1 MAYFGVVLGL
11 KYLSTPYISP
21 LGRVKI
27 PSKKPTVKRYIYT
40 CIVMSPS
47 SLNPLRVPRR
57 FVIRV
62 LPTTCWIHMHRDPV
76 LFAFPVHGVVFD
88 RACLRYTGH
97 FQFQCLLVHSALWK
111 ARVRV
116 ATTGVDRP
124 TLGKDR
130 ERLADL
136 VHVFLHGI
144 LPKLYQML
152 HQLCAF
158 QKIFHV
164 HLHAMKEQ
172 GDVGHQAHLER
183 EERTKL
189 RGIGVLDVCQVNTA
203 DVEDE
208 NKKKE
213 QNET

>member
-1 MAYFGVVLGL
+1 MLYRVVLFF
-11 KYLSTPYISP
+11 I
-21 LGRVKI
+21 I
-27 PSKKPTVKRYIYT
+27 F

-57 FVIRV
+57 LVIRV

-111 ARVRV
+111 ARVSLT
-116 ATTGVDRP
+116 TTGVDRP

-183 EERTKL
+183 EERTTS
-189 RGIGVLDVCQVNTA
+189 RGGIGVLDVCQVNTA

-208 NKKKE
+208 NMKA
-213 QNET
+213 

>member
-1 MAYFGVVLGL
+1 MCVLHHVLTGIGR
-11 KYLSTPYISP
+11 YLYH
-21 LGRVKI
+21 
-27 PSKKPTVKRYIYT
+27 
-40 CIVMSPS
+40 PS
-47 SLNPLRVPRR
+47 SLNPVRVPRR
-57 FVIRV
+57 LVIRV

-111 ARVRV
+111 ARVSLT
-116 ATTGVDRP
+116 TTGVDRP

-164 HLHAMKEQ
+164 HLHAVKEQ

-183 EERTKL
+183 EERTTS
-189 RGIGVLDVCQVNTA
+189 RGGIGCIRCVSS
-203 DVEDE
+203 
-208 NKKKE
+208 KYRRRRR
-213 QNET
+213 